1 MSIFKNKQT
10 AEYKEKE
17 RYRLRKARIWGYK
30 FGKKYGIGSR
40 IAKANAWADGHR
52 RKTAGILFS
61 VNTCIYLIGFVLCF
75 SGADA
80 SSREKDIEDGL
91 TTHITQ
97 FLLELGQ
104 GFSFV
109 GRQVHL
115 ELAGHDYYIDM
126 LFYHLRLRCFVV
138 VELKAVPFDPGMMG
152 QLSFYQSVVDD
163 TLRHESDGKTI
174 GLLLV
179 KSKDETIVRYSLE
192 GINKPIGIA
201 SWETAIEK
209 DIADKWKSSLPT
221 IEELEA
227 ELNKE

>member
-80 SSREKDIEDGL
+80 SSNSIKNPIEDFAQVQP
-91 TTHITQ
+91 I
-97 FLLELGQ
+97 
-104 GFSFV
+104 FSRMHRIEDMKTVQKATFV
-109 GRQVHL
+109 
-115 ELAGHDYYIDM
+115 
-126 LFYHLRLRCFVV
+126 
-138 VELKAVPFDPGMMG
+138 
-152 QLSFYQSVVDD
+152 QLSNRATVLKKEVDS
-163 TLRHESDGKTI
+163 LMAKT
-174 GLLLV
+174 
-179 KSKDETIVRYSLE
+179 
-192 GINKPIGIA
+192 
-201 SWETAIEK
+201 
-209 DIADKWKSSLPT
+209 DKTHQDCVLALQKY
-221 IEELEA
+221 EELQA
-227 ELNKE
+227 LMGK